1 MRSRLLAAVL
11 VSGLVA
17 LAGPAWSQNRGGGH
31 VGGGRSFGGHVGG
44 SGHQGVVGHPGSV
57 GRVGGGGHGGGVY
70 RGGGGVYRGGG
81 GVYRG
86 GGGVY
91 RGGGGV
97 YRRGGRP
104 WGGYHG
110 WGGNSGWRGYYPWGS
125 YLSFPFWWGGA
136 YGWGSPYWSGWPYG
150 YYPYDGYY
158 GYDGYDGADPD
169 SVPSYGMQGSFGSGY
184 GTAPVAGP
192 TRVDLQVSPVSA
204 LTVLNGVVIGS
215 VDQFEGPGGLYLEAG
230 RYTLEF
236 RAPGY
241 RSKVLDLDIGGQ
253 AKTLIS
259 LELQRDPA
267 SVAVP
272 PAPPSPGLPYGRTF
286 TPDFGPA
293 TAQPPSGPTSPVRR
307 ELLHRSEADSTR
319 PAPAAAPDMGA
330 LTLHVVPPNAAVYLD
345 GVLLGTG
352 SEFARLQRG
361 IAVTPGPHRIDV
373 VAPGLAGK
381 TLRFDAGAGKEQ
393 EVSVTLE

>member
-1 MRSRLLAAVL
+1 MHSRLLAAVL

-17 LAGPAWSQNRGGGH
+17 LAGPAWSQSRGSGH
-31 VGGGRSFGGHVGG
+31 VGGGRSFGGCVGG
-44 SGHQGVVGHPGSV
+44 GGHQGVVGHTGSI
-57 GRVGGGGHGGGVY
+57 GRVGAGGHGGGVY
-70 RGGGGVYRGGG
+70 RGGGGAYRGGG
-81 GVYRG
+81 VYHG
-86 GGGVY
+86 
-91 RGGGGV
+91 
-97 YRRGGRP
+97 GGRP
-104 WGGYHG
+104 WGGYRG
-110 WGGNSGWRGYYPWGS
+110 WGGRSGWRGYYPWGS
-125 YLSFPFWWGGA
+125 YLSFPFWWGGF

-150 YYPYDGYY
+150 YDPYDGYY
-158 GYDGYDGADPD
+158 GTDPD
-169 SVPSYGMQGSFGSGY
+169 SVPSNGIQGSFGSGY
-184 GTAPVAGP
+184 ETAPVAGP
-192 TRVDLQVSPVSA
+192 TRVDLQVSPENA
-204 LTVLNGVVIGS
+204 LTVLNGVVVGS
-215 VDQFEGPGGLYLEAG
+215 VDQFQGLGGLYLEPG

-241 RSKVLDLDIGGQ
+241 RSKVLNLDIGGQ

-259 LELQRDPA
+259 LELPRDPA
-267 SVAVP
+267 SLAVP

-293 TAQPPSGPTSPVRR
+293 TAQPHAGPTSPVRR
-307 ELLHRSEADSTR
+307 ELPHRSDADSTL

-330 LTLHVVPPNAAVYLD
+330 LRLHVAPPNAAVYLD